1 MKSLRLGRLRGPAF
15 VEIDQVWDCNDI
27 IAIREAMFALCLLQI
42 WRSEVAPA

>member
-1 MKSLRLGRLRGPAF
+1 MKSQGLGYLWESAF
-15 VEIDQVWDCNDI
+15 VEIDQVWDCKDV